1 MKRNDYLIRKK
12 LFNYIVTGVMT
23 TVALQLGNVVDGMIV
38 GNLLGSMGNG
48 AISASTP
55 FVYLIQAAA
64 ILLGTG
70 GSVAISVFLGKRDI
84 ENSNRV
90 LGFCIL
96 FSIAYP
102 MLFALMAPFNA
113 RYFLMITGITGELG
127 EMVSKFITVFALGM
141 PIVSLV
147 LVMAHLVN
155 ADNNPGL
162 SAKIH
167 ITANLVNLILDY
179 ILVKYTP
186 LGIAGAALSTV
197 LGYTVAGI
205 IFIPMYM
212 KSKDRMLNPKFLHI
226 FSTKEPSLSTIKNGF
241 PNLMNL
247 IMTVIS
253 IGIINTIIV
262 KYMGNHYFSAYAVA
276 NNTQLIVQMFF
287 NGVSS
292 VIASVIGVLY
302 GEKDYYGM
310 RFTFSKVVKISL
322 TIGVVIMA
330 FFILFP
336 GVLCSMYGFNDEA
349 IKPELLTGLRLFS
362 LSFIFYIAN
371 ALLQNYYRTIGYTTL
386 STMSGVLQLIVFKIP
401 FTIAGL
407 TMFGFAGL
415 FIGIICSELSAFLVM
430 NLLRIILQTMGKVSK
445 KGFMA
450 IPDKNENEILDFTIK
465 GSDENAVMLSEKI
478 IEYGL
483 RNGMSPKSANMMG
496 IAAEEIV
503 SNIGRYGYTNP
514 EEKYIDV
521 CMSRIEDTYY
531 LRFRDDGIAF
541 DPVGYESECDNELEM
556 TGLKL
561 IKTLAVKMTYLRA
574 ISLNNT
580 IIEMNEKNFEER

>member
-12 LFNYIVTGVMT
+12 LFKYIVTGVMT

-70 GSVAISVFLGKRDI
+70 GAVAISVLLGKRDI

-90 LGFCIL
+90 LGLCIL

-102 MLFALMAPFNA
+102 LLFALMAPFNA

-127 EMVSKFITVFALGM
+127 EMVSKFITVFAIGM
-141 PIVSLV
+141 PVVSFV

-155 ADNNPGL
+155 VDNNPGL

-167 ITANLVNLILDY
+167 ITANIVNLIMDY

-186 LGIAGAALSTV
+186 LGIAGAALSTI
-197 LGYTVAGI
+197 LGYTVSGI
-205 IFIPMYM
+205 IYIPMYI
-212 KSKDRMLNPKFLHI
+212 KSKDRMLKPQFVHI
-226 FSTKEPSLSTIKNGF
+226 FSTKEPILFTVKNGF

-253 IGIINTIIV
+253 VGIINTIIV
-262 KYMGNHYFSAYAVA
+262 RYMGNDYFSAYAVA

-322 TIGVVIMA
+322 TIGTVIMA
-330 FFILFP
+330 LFIIFP
-336 GVLCSMYGFNDEA
+336 NVLCSMYGFNNEA

-362 LSFIFYIAN
+362 LSFIFFIAN
-371 ALLQNYYRTIGYTTL
+371 ALTQNYYRTIGYTAL
-386 STMSGVLQLIVFKIP
+386 STMSGILQLIIFKIP

-415 FIGIICSELSAFLVM
+415 FIGIICSELSAFIVI
-430 NLLRIILQTMGKVSK
+430 NLLRISLQAMGKVSK

-450 IPDKNENEILDFTIK
+450 IPDKNENEILDLTIK
-465 GSDENAVMLSEKI
+465 GSDENAVKLSEKI
-478 IEYGL
+478 IEYGS
-483 RNGMSPKSANMMG
+483 RNGLSPKSANLMG

-503 SNIGRYGYTNP
+503 SNIGRYGYKDP

-521 CMSRIEDTYY
+521 CMSRTGDNFY
-531 LRFRDDGIAF
+531 LRFRDDGVPF
-541 DPVGYESECDNELEM
+541 DPVGYEPVSNNESEM
-556 TGLKL
+556 TGLEL
-561 IKTLAVKMTYLRA
+561 IKKLAVKMTYLRS

-580 IIEMNEKNFEER
+580 IIEINEKNFEER